1 MLAASYIVLFI
12 EGSDLHFI
20 LQNGKKNNNL
30 HGTVKNLLQ
39 TYGNGKTMQVLT
51 WSIPTIISS
60 DHRLIQAVLTTNF
73 DNFGVEP
80 VRMAFNKPWIGGG
93 IVMSDGPSVTQCPEA
108 LVPQGAYVD
117 IAIDFLFAD
126 SALSLS
132 LQPRM
137 DVDTFLT
144 AMEKALE
151 GVQQRVLLGPLA
163 KYLPPSRAWLQA
175 CGTVHELFDRQ
186 IDIALAQQDEKDR
199 ADLSPDIRRRTLQR
213 AR

>member
-1 MLAASYIVLFI
+1 MMLAASYIVLFI
-12 EGSDLHFI
+12 EGLLFVLVSYILFKHIRHKHKLRVNGCSEIAHYPHKDPILGSDLHFI

-108 LVPQGAYVD
+108 LVPQGAV
-117 IAIDFLFAD
+117 
-126 SALSLS
+126 
-132 LQPRM
+132 R
-137 DVDTFLT
+137 
-144 AMEKALE
+144 
-151 GVQQRVLLGPLA
+151 R
-163 KYLPPSRAWLQA
+163 SRYAGRA
-175 CGTVHELFDRQ
+175 C
-186 IDIALAQQDEKDR
+186 
-199 ADLSPDIRRRTLQR
+199 
-213 AR
+213 